1 MNVQIEKLVAF
12 HKTMGDVTRIRI
24 ISILANGPKRGQALA
39 GILKLTAPTI
49 SHHLTK
55 LKEVNL
61 VRDRREKNSVYY
73 YLNDDVL
80 QHYSRALPEMISN
93 KGESNTMDNQ
103 KLTGEHKRIL
113 ENFFTADGRRL
124 KTIPAQRKKKL
135 IVLYHIAS
143 LLESGRKYEEKELN
157 AFIQTFHDDYATIR
171 REFIIGSIM
180 YRENSIYELNPR
192 EMWAPID

>member
-1 MNVQIEKLVAF
+1 MQIEKLVAF

-24 ISILANGPKRGQALA
+24 ISILANGPKRGQAIA
-39 GILKLTAPTI
+39 GILSLTAPTI

-55 LKEVNL
+55 LKEINL

-73 YLNDDVL
+73 FLNDDVL
-80 QHYSRALPEMISN
+80 QHYSRALPEMILN
-93 KGESNTMDNQ
+93 KGESKMDTQ
-103 KLTGEHKRIL
+103 KLSGEQKKVL
-113 ENFFTADGRRL
+113 ENFLTADGRL

-143 LLESGRKYEEKELN
+143 LLENGRKYDEKDLN
-157 AFIQTFHDDYATIR
+157 SFILTFHDDYATIR
-171 REFIIGSIM
+171 RELIIGSIM

-192 EMWAPID
+192 EMWATIE

>member
-1 MNVQIEKLVAF
+1 MQIEKLIAF

-39 GILKLTAPTI
+39 GMLNLTAPTI

-93 KGESNTMDNQ
+93 EGESNKMDNE
-103 KLTGEHKRIL
+103 KLSGDHKKIL
-113 ENFFTADGRRL
+113 ENFLTADSRL

-135 IVLYHIAS
+135 IVLYHMAS

-157 AFIQTFHDDYATIR
+157 AFIHSFHDDHATIR

-180 YRENSIYELNPR
+180 YRENGIYELNPR
-192 EMWAPID
+192 EMWATIE

>member
-1 MNVQIEKLVAF
+1 MQIEKLVAF

-24 ISILANGPKRGQALA
+24 ISILANGPKRGQAIA
-39 GILKLTAPTI
+39 GILSLTAPTI

-55 LKEVNL
+55 LKEINL

-73 YLNDDVL
+73 FLNDDVL
-80 QHYSRALPEMISN
+80 QHYSRALPEMILK
-93 KGESNTMDNQ
+93 KGESKMDTQ
-103 KLTGEHKRIL
+103 KLSGEQKKIL
-113 ENFFTADGRRL
+113 ENFLTADGRL

-143 LLESGRKYEEKELN
+143 LLENGRKYEEKDLN
-157 AFIQTFHDDYATIR
+157 SFIQTFHDDYATIR
-171 REFIIGSIM
+171 RELIIGSIM

-192 EMWAPID
+192 EMWATIE

>member
-1 MNVQIEKLVAF
+1 MQIEKLVAF

-24 ISILANGPKRGQALA
+24 ISILANGPKRGQAIA
-39 GILKLTAPTI
+39 GILSLTAPTI

-55 LKEVNL
+55 LKEINL

-73 YLNDDVL
+73 FLNDDVL
-80 QHYSRALPEMISN
+80 QHYSRALPEMILN
-93 KGESNTMDNQ
+93 KGESKMDTQ
-103 KLTGEHKRIL
+103 KLSGAQKKVL
-113 ENFFTADGRRL
+113 ENFLTADGRL

-143 LLESGRKYEEKELN
+143 LLENGRKYKEKDLN
-157 AFIQTFHDDYATIR
+157 SFIQTLHDDYATIR
-171 REFIIGSIM
+171 RELIIGSIM

-192 EMWAPID
+192 EMWATIE